1 MASQFGTKIKELR
14 AKKGIFQRQLAAM
27 LDMDSPLFSKIERG
41 ERTAKKEMVLKLA
54 NILNVD
60 KDFLLSI
67 WLADQVFEMV
77 KDEEVAIN
85 ALNISKNEIKKN
97 REQ

>member
-14 AKKGIFQRQLAAM
+14 AKKGIYQRQLAAM

-54 NILNVD
+54 TILNVD

-77 KDEEVAIN
+77 KDESVAG
-85 ALNISKNEIKKN
+85 AVLKSVSKKIRN
-97 REQ
+97 RE

>member
-1 MASQFGTKIKELR
+1 MASQLGTKIKELR

-27 LDMDSPLFSKIERG
+27 LDMDSPLLSKIERG

-54 NILNVD
+54 TILNVD

-67 WLADQVFEMV
+67 WLADQVFEIV